1 MPLHK
6 LDSPILQKRIH
17 LSLGLLAVLFA
28 SNAFGQTDS
37 DRLEIPRDVKAVLQ
51 DSCLDCHRGES
62 AENDLRL
69 DNIADLSLPERLDLL
84 NRAQDQLFFGLMP
97 PGDSDQPDKQ
107 AKASLATWLR
117 SELRQHGASKLD
129 EKLRHEAFGNYVDH
143 EKLFSGEIQDKA
155 FTPARHWLVLS
166 LIHI

>member
-84 NRAQDQLFFGLMP
+84 NRAQDQLFF
-97 PGDSDQPDKQ
+97 
-107 AKASLATWLR
+107 
-117 SELRQHGASKLD
+117 
-129 EKLRHEAFGNYVDH
+129 
-143 EKLFSGEIQDKA
+143 
-155 FTPARHWLVLS
+155 LS